1 MIASLKFLIAGGALA
16 AVVPLLAM
24 QDAQRTQQGAQANQV
39 AKTDPFHQESVWSF
53 TVLQYTN
60 ARGDVIEVPARN
72 LTKIWLLRDEDGDLR
87 MELLYQNRD
96 YSSLAIRDFSV
107 IRSSP
112 SAIAVDVPVVR
123 TTMAGM
129 AFPEMK

>member
-1 MIASLKFLIAGGALA
+1 MHASVKLVIACGAFA
-16 AVVPLLAM
+16 AVLPLLAM
-24 QDAQRTQQGAQANQV
+24 QDPQGAQSSQISRS
-39 AKTDPFHQESVWSF
+39 DPFHQESTWSF

-60 ARGDVIEVPARN
+60 ARGDVVEVPARN
-72 LTKIWLLRDEDGDLR
+72 LSKIWLLKDEDGDLR
-87 MELLYQNRD
+87 MEILYQNRD

-112 SAIAVDVPVVR
+112 SAVAVDVPIVR
-123 TTMAGM
+123 TTISGM